1 MGAID
6 SVSRVDFDELPGKAR
21 ELVSDIVLNHRLNKR
36 EKLRNRFEQCR
47 EIKDQLKHKYNE
59 LMELLRDSKPQGV
72 THFRLSRSG
81 DVVFINNSQLY
92 GKSFKRL
99 TRLHLPLC

>member
-1 MGAID
+1 MN
-6 SVSRVDFDELPGKAR
+6 FEELPGRAK
-21 ELVSDIVLNHRLNKR
+21 ELVSDIVSNHRLNKR
-36 EKLRNRFEQCR
+36 EKLRNRLEQCR
-47 EIKDQLKHKYNE
+47 EIKDNLKHKYCE

-81 DVVFINNSQLY
+81 DVVFINNSQLF